1 MVAESY
7 EKCSN
12 PACDNG
18 DAEAKS
24 PCEFTEKCAN
34 ACAAYGKVC
43 PCASRAAG
51 RSACKAM
58 QKLMENTKIFVEK
71 PDYIK
76 VNNEDLV
83 IGKKLGEGGFS
94 VVHEVTLKAGE
105 EQGQTFA
112 IKYLKRKV
120 MVNQRLYE
128 LGAADL
134 AIESMFLATL
144 DHPHIIKY
152 HGITSGSVETNVAS
166 GKECGF
172 FILIDRL
179 NDTLEKRIEKWAEEA
194 NEKRGGFLYRISH
207 DYKVKLKETLNE
219 RLKVA
224 LQIAECMEY
233 LHSLNII
240 YRDLKPENM
249 AFDDQGVLKLFDLG
263 LCTEIR
269 PDEANKEGNYKL
281 TGNTGSR
288 RYMSP
293 EVAKGIPYDKSVDAY
308 SFGILLWELCA
319 MEKPFFGYS
328 ANKHMQQV
336 VIEGERPNLDTSHT
350 SWWPVNLH
358 WLLQRCW
365 SSDPATRPNFTCI
378 RETLEELIGCKRSIP
393 QVVADKVTAAQK
405 NVRAV
410 ATTEIHNAFGRPH
423 ETERGVSA
431 SRNDAIFG
439 LPLDHRPE
447 KALSPY
453 GSHKDAPSKPT
464 QGAFHGSLLS
474 SQKPATPLAPSPA
487 AFASLKPTESHDETH
502 VMGRKRTFGF
512 GRNRKYS
519 HS

>member
-1 MVAESY
+1 
-7 EKCSN
+7 
-12 PACDNG
+12 
-18 DAEAKS
+18 
-24 PCEFTEKCAN
+24 
-34 ACAAYGKVC
+34 
-43 PCASRAAG
+43 
-51 RSACKAM
+51 
-58 QKLMENTKIFVEK
+58 MENSKIFVEK
-71 PDYIK
+71 PDFIM

-94 VVHEVTLKAGE
+94 VVHEVTVKP
-105 EQGQTFA
+105 QGQTFA

-134 AIESMFLATL
+134 ATESMFLATL

-172 FILIDRL
+172 FIIIDRL
-179 NDTLEKRIEKWAEEA
+179 NDTLEKRIESWAEEA
-194 NEKRGGFLYRISH
+194 NEKRGGFLYRMSH
-207 DYKVKLKETLNE
+207 DYKVKLKEALQE

-224 LQIAECMEY
+224 LQIADCMEY
-233 LHSLNII
+233 IHSLNII

-249 AFDDQGVLKLFDLG
+249 AFDDQDVLKMFDFG

-269 PDEANKEGNYKL
+269 PDEANKEGRYKL

-308 SFGILLWELCA
+308 SFGILLWEVCA

-336 VIEGERPNLDTSHT
+336 VIEGDRPDLDASHT
-350 SWWPVNLH
+350 SWWPVDLH
-358 WLLQRCW
+358 WLLKRCW
-365 SSDPATRPNFTCI
+365 SSDPASRPTFTCI

-393 QVVADKVTAAQK
+393 QVVADKVTAPQK
-405 NVRAV
+405 AVRAV
-410 ATTEIHNAFGRPH
+410 TVTEIHNGFGRPH
-423 ETERGVSA
+423 QSERGVTTSDT
-431 SRNDAIFG
+431 DAIFR
-439 LPLDHRPE
+439 LSLDRRPE
-447 KALSPY
+447 NRLHSLRSFKRPDAFQESLTPHQEPETALVP
-453 GSHKDAPSKPT
+453 P
-464 QGAFHGSLLS
+464 
-474 SQKPATPLAPSPA
+474 PAG
-487 AFASLKPTESHDETH
+487 FASLKPTESHDES
-502 VMGRKRTFGF
+502 RKKTFGF
-512 GRNRKYS
+512 GWNRKFS